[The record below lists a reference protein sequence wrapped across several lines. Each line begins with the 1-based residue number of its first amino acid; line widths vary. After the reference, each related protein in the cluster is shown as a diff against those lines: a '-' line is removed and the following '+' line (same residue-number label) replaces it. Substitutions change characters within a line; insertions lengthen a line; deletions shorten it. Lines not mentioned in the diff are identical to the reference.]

1 MLYTVI
7 DITLIVALAATS
19 VFCIVMYRELRKFKA
34 ISGEYATILRETSR
48 AVDSVEKAVA
58 SVHEDG
64 ASTLIALGERIDAA
78 QRTLNSLR
86 NAEVMAAAQLARLQD
101 KVERPQSAR
110 RDRGGDAAG
119 MAASPQ
125 AHDAAQDSTDLEQAY
140 GPGSSQPKPPRVRRS
155 FEWPIVRS
163 DGLTPQQA

>member
-7 DITLIVALAATS
+7 NITLILALAATS
-19 VFCIVMYRELRKFKA
+19 IFCIVMYRELRKFKA

-48 AVDSVEKAVA
+48 AVDNVEKAVS

-78 QRTLNSLR
+78 QRTLASLR
-86 NAEVMAAAQLARLQD
+86 NAEAMAAAQLARLQD
-101 KVERPQSAR
+101 KVERPQPAH
-110 RDRGGDAAG
+110 RDRSREVAAPPQSHDSAGD
-119 MAASPQ
+119 
-125 AHDAAQDSTDLEQAY
+125 EQAY
-140 GPGSSQPKPPRVRRS
+140 GPGASQPKTPRVRRS

-163 DGLTPQQA
+163 DDLTPQQA

>member
-7 DITLIVALAATS
+7 NITLIVALAATS
-19 VFCIVMYRELRKFKA
+19 IFCIVMYRELRKFKA

-48 AVDSVEKAVA
+48 AVDSVEKAVS

-101 KVERPQSAR
+101 KVERPQPPR
-110 RDRGGDAAG
+110 RDR
-119 MAASPQ
+119 SREVVTPPQ
-125 AHDAAQDSTDLEQAY
+125 AHEAGGDEQAY
-140 GPGSSQPKPPRVRRS
+140 GPGASQPKTLRVRRS

-163 DGLTPQQA
+163 DDLTPQQA

>member
-7 DITLIVALAATS
+7 NITLIVALAATS
-19 VFCIVMYRELRKFKA
+19 IFCIVMYRELRKFKA

-48 AVDSVEKAVA
+48 AVDNVEKAVS

-101 KVERPQSAR
+101 KVERPQPAR
-110 RDRGGDAAG
+110 RDRSREVTREVATAP
-119 MAASPQ
+119 PQ
-125 AHDAAQDSTDLEQAY
+125 AHDAVGDEQAY
-140 GPGSSQPKPPRVRRS
+140 GPGASQPKPPRVRRT

-163 DGLTPQQA
+163 DDLTPQQA

>member
-7 DITLIVALAATS
+7 NITLIVALAATS
-19 VFCIVMYRELRKFKA
+19 IFCIVMYRELRKFKA

-110 RDRGGDAAG
+110 RDRGRETAVDTARDGV
-119 MAASPQ
+119 ASHGH
-125 AHDAAQDSTDLEQAY
+125 ADDEQAY
-140 GPGSSQPKPPRVRRS
+140 GPGASQPKTPRVRRS

-163 DGLTPQQA
+163 DDLTPQQA